1 MAKFAKHKWWILTIA
16 LTVPV
21 IAIAADVPNI
31 FTAGT
36 VVSSSKVNANF
47 KNVSDRLPA
56 LEAAGARSTTYIRWG
71 RTVCPTGASVV
82 YTGYA
87 AGDHYTHTGS
97 GGNTLCL
104 HKTPEWLS
112 YDDGDQNGATI
123 YGTEFE
129 TAGYG
134 LAPLVGLQNLDGTCV
149 VCEVP
154 RSSQLMIPG
163 RISCPT
169 GYTLEYNGYIM
180 ANHYTQAAKG
190 SYLCVDAA
198 PELAGSSANN
208 DGNLWYPTE
217 VECGS
222 LPCGPNG
229 YVSNR
234 ELACAVCTK

>member
-1 MAKFAKHKWWILTIA
+1 MAKFGKHKWWFLTIA
-16 LTVPV
+16 LTLPV

-31 FTAGT
+31 FTSGT
-36 VVSSSKVNANF
+36 VVSSSQVNANF
-47 KNVSDRLPA
+47 KNLSDRLTA
-56 LEAAGARSTTYIRWG
+56 LEGAGGVSTTYVRWG

-87 AGDHYTHTGS
+87 AGAFYSQTG
-97 GGNTLCL
+97 GGANTLCL
-104 HKTPEWLS
+104 SKQPEWLS
-112 YDDGDQNGATI
+112 YDDGNQGGALI

-129 TAGYG
+129 TAIYG
-134 LAPLVGLQNLDGTCV
+134 VAPLVGLQNLDGTCV

-154 RSSQLMIPG
+154 RSSQVMIPG

-180 ANHYTQAAKG
+180 ANHSTQQR
-190 SYLCVDAA
+190 SSFVCVDAV

-222 LPCGPNG
+222 LPCSATG
-229 YVSNR
+229 YVQNR
-234 ELACAVCTK
+234 EITCAVCSK